1 MMYNIFQHAVERA
14 RATLICL
21 AIGAWL
27 VLPVSAHAQAERAAD
42 DSGVIEEIV
51 VTGSRI
57 KRRDFHSPSPIST
70 ISRDEILFSGQ
81 GTLEELLNQM
91 PQVMP
96 DVGRTSNNPGDG
108 TAGLN
113 LRGLG
118 AGRTLVLLNGR
129 RVAPSG
135 IGSAIDVNNLP
146 QALMERVEVI
156 TGGAATVYGSDALAG
171 VINFIT
177 RQDYEGFNIDAGVYG
192 AEQGD
197 AESYDLNVA
206 YGHNLADG
214 KGNITIF
221 AGFYERKA
229 SFARDRK
236 ITEVPFIDDWD
247 AGVLEAGGSTLIPAA
262 RVLFPPADLG
272 DGPVS
277 LTFDPDGTPREFLRP
292 DDLFNYQDWT
302 YLQLPLRRYSVGVMA
317 NIEIT
322 DGLEAYLEATFTRNN
337 AFQNLAPVPA
347 VTFAIINTDNPL
359 LAPETQQV
367 FTDNFLIAPGLAG
380 FFVGRRLTELDA
392 RREEHNRDYGRIV
405 AGLRGSLSGQWEFD
419 AWLTYTKA
427 KEEEELFNVA
437 SESRFLQGLLVDP
450 ATGQCFDPSR
460 GCVGLNIFGEG
471 NLSAEGAA
479 FITIKDIFNRTER
492 TQKLAAVVLT
502 GPLFNT
508 WAGPIDVAVGVEW
521 RSDEGEF
528 EADDILFTD
537 DALGFPSAS
546 PVVGSESVYE
556 IYGEAIIPLA
566 EGVTWAQYLA
576 LEIGARF
583 SRYENAGESWTYK
596 VGGQWQPIDAVRFRA
611 MHQRSV
617 RAPNVSELFEE
628 QTTQDS
634 SFVDFFNVDPCSA
647 SEDPDDRGNR
657 EKCIS
662 QGLPAD
668 QVGIFEATLFYPTR
682 FTFGG
687 NPDLEPEIA
696 ETWTVGVILTPERF
710 DNWEVAVDYFEIS
723 VEDTIGNINASLI
736 CFDPIN
742 TKGLFCN
749 NLVRD
754 ATGNVSSVEELIS
767 NRGNLDT
774 RGVDTQI
781 QFVSDLPA
789 MLAIADGYAQL
800 AVKTVWTHTVSIT
813 SQENPVTA
821 KLDCAGRFGL
831 FPCGFFFD
839 NAASTYPKNRVTTN
853 ANYQSGPWNVHLTW
867 RWIEGTRNA
876 ASLWVDVF
884 GGPPANPAISSISSQ
899 NYFDLGVGFAFA
911 DHTTLRFGISN
922 LLDND
927 PPFVADQ
934 SFNNNTDTR
943 MYDVFGRS
951 FYLTLSASY

>member
-1 MMYNIFQHAVERA
+1 MIVS
-14 RATLICL
+14 ICRSLSIAL
-21 AIGAWL
+21 AISLSLAA
-27 VLPVSAHAQAERAAD
+27 PNYAHAQEDPAVD
-42 DSGVIEEIV
+42 DSELIEEIV

-70 ISRDEILFSGQ
+70 INRDEILFSGQ

-177 RQDYEGFNIDAGVYG
+177 RQDYEGFNIDAGIYG
-192 AEQGD
+192 TEQGD

-206 YGHNLADG
+206 YGHNLAGDR
-214 KGNITIF
+214 GNITIF

-236 ITEVPFIDDWD
+236 ISEMSYADDWD
-247 AGVLEAGGSTLIPAA
+247 TGMIEVSGSSRTPATH
-262 RVLFPPADLG
+262 VLFPTADLG
-272 DGPVS
+272 NGPVS

-292 DDLFNYQDWT
+292 DDLFNFQDWT
-302 YLQLPLRRYSVGVMA
+302 YLQLPLTRYSVGVMA
-317 NIEIT
+317 NMTIT
-322 DGLEAYLEATFTRNN
+322 DGLEAYVEAAFTRNEVV
-337 AFQNLAPVPA
+337 QNLAPVPA
-347 VTFAIINTDNPL
+347 VTFAVINTDNPL

-367 FTDNFLIAPGLAG
+367 FNDNFLVAPGFAG
-380 FFVGRRLTELDA
+380 FFVGRRLVELDA
-392 RREEHNRDYGRIV
+392 RRIEHNRDYGRIV
-405 AGLRGSLSGQWEFD
+405 AGLRGSLFGQWEFD
-419 AWLTYTKA
+419 AWATYTKA
-427 KEEEELFNVA
+427 KEEEELFNDA

-450 ATGQCFDPSR
+450 ATSQCFDPSG
-460 GCVGLNIFGEG
+460 GCVPLNIFGEG
-471 NLSAEGAA
+471 NLSAQGAA
-479 FITIKDIFNRTER
+479 FITVKDVFNRTER

-502 GPLFNT
+502 GPMFNT
-508 WAGPIDVAVGVEW
+508 WAGPIDVAVGLEW
-521 RSDEGEF
+521 RSDDGEF
-528 EADDILFTD
+528 EADDILFTND
-537 DALGFPSAS
+537 TLGFGGAS
-546 PVVGSESVYE
+546 PVRGTEEVFEV
-556 IYGEAIIPLA
+556 YGEAIIPLA
-566 EGVTWAQYLA
+566 EGVSWAQYLA
-576 LEIGARF
+576 LEIGGRF
-583 SRYENAGESWTYK
+583 SEYENAGEAWTYK
-596 VGGQWQPIDAVRFRA
+596 VGAEWQPIDALRFRA

-628 QTTQDS
+628 QTTQNS

-647 SEDPDDRGNR
+647 SEDPLGRGNR

-662 QGLPAD
+662 QGLAAD
-668 QVGIFEATLFYPTR
+668 QVGIFEATQFYPTI
-682 FTFGG
+682 FTSGG

-696 ETWTVGVILTPERF
+696 KTWTVGAVLTPGRF
-710 DNWEVAVDYFEIS
+710 DNWEIAVDYFEIS
-723 VEDTIGNINASLI
+723 VEDTIGNISASLI

-767 NRGNLDT
+767 NRGNLET

-781 QFVSDLPA
+781 QFVTDLPA
-789 MLAIADGYAQL
+789 MLALSDGYAQL
-800 AVKTVWTHTVSIT
+800 SVKTIWTHTVALT
-813 SQENPVTA
+813 SQENPVTT
-821 KLDCAGRFGL
+821 KLDCAGRFGA
-831 FPCGFFFD
+831 FPCLFFFD
-839 NAASTYPKNRVTTN
+839 TGASTYPKNRVTTN
-853 ANYQSGPWNVHLTW
+853 ANYQSGPWNLHLTW

-876 ASLWVDVF
+876 APLWADVF
-884 GGPPANPAISSISSQ
+884 GGPPNNPGISSIPHE
-899 NYFDLGVGFAFA
+899 NYFDLGIGFAYGDQA
-911 DHTTLRFGISN
+911 TLRFGISN

-927 PPFVADQ
+927 PPFMADQ
-934 SFNNNTDTR
+934 AFTNNTDTR

-951 FYLTLSASY
+951 FYLTLSANY